1 MMTSAQVVETSVNVT
16 SNSPSQDYTHPDDHN
31 LPNYDMTPGFK
42 PFTVLRSFGRKS
54 ERLANDYI
62 SYASN
67 VRRIRQ
73 QLWFNHRCKDLGL
86 VPAGLRLKSPLNTQE
101 AIQIVKATCR
111 RLVRARINDCHR
123 RLNYYKDKL
132 QQRLDKLRQ
141 FIPTD
146 LLDTILTIADRRAN
160 KTAEQHRTKTQLKL
174 TRLQRTK
181 DKKRQK
187 PDDNWVRNISSRPL
201 DKTETQVLSYGL
213 KHSVTPK
220 RIPTEAIVSSVE
232 AVLSR
237 QRELSESA
245 KDNIRSRIAST
256 IQSASLPDSN
266 LTKDERQALKRLK
279 TDENI
284 VILPADKGRVTVVMD
299 KTDYYDKMDALVND
313 KQTYQV
319 LKRDPTPALQRKLNS
334 KLLDL
339 KKTDA
344 IDIQRYN
351 RLRCRVPQPP
361 KLYGL
366 PKLHK
371 PNIPMRPIVSFCGSP
386 TYQLSKYLTTVLKPL
401 TDESRHKLQ
410 STENFI
416 DAIKTVQVPDD
427 YKLVSFDVKSLFTS
441 IPLQL
446 ALDCTETAINNST
459 IELPLPTDDL
469 MDLLNLCLTST
480 YFQYNG
486 KHYKQL
492 HGTAMG
498 SPVSVVVAE
507 IVMQNIEERA
517 LATYKRTLPLW
528 LRYVDDTFTAVHKDE
543 IDDFHEHLNGQNADI
558 QFTKE
563 IEENG
568 KIPFLDCLVT
578 RDNNKLRTTIY
589 RKPTHTDR
597 LLDQSSYNPTSHKAT
612 TIRTLTRRAQLV
624 CDSPDS
630 LTDEIKY
637 LDNVFNKNN
646 YNRDFIRHNTYRN
659 SEPNATNTNATPVT
673 TATIPYIK
681 GTSETI
687 ARILQPYNIR
697 VAHKPITTL
706 RQLLTNV
713 KDKDEPSDRRGAV
726 YKIKCCDCQA
736 TYIGETGRNLNVRLT
751 EHKRATR
758 NGDINNHIAEHHL
771 KTNHRIDWDSA
782 ECVTYSTDYYQRIT
796 LESWFTNL
804 EQTPLNRCQQLPA
817 PYKRLIADNNKTD
830 KQ

>member
-1 MMTSAQVVETSVNVT
+1 
-16 SNSPSQDYTHPDDHN
+16 
-31 LPNYDMTPGFK
+31 MTPGFK

-73 QLWFNHRCKDLGL
+73 QLWFNHHCKDLGL

-123 RLNYYKDKL
+123 RRNYYKDKL

-146 LLDTILTIADRRAN
+146 LLDTILTIADRRAK

-181 DKKRQK
+181 DKRRQK

-201 DKTETQVLSYGL
+201 DKTETRVLSYGL

-232 AVLSR
+232 AILSR

-507 IVMQNIEERA
+507 IVMQNIEELA
-517 LATYKRTLPLW
+517 LATYKLTLPLW

-543 IDDFHEHLNGQNADI
+543 IDDFHEHLNGQNADM

-630 LTDEIKY
+630 LTDENKY

-687 ARILQPYNIR
+687 ARILHPYNIR

-706 RQLLTNV
+706 RQLLMNV

-817 PYKRLIADNNKTD
+817 PYKPLIADNNKTD